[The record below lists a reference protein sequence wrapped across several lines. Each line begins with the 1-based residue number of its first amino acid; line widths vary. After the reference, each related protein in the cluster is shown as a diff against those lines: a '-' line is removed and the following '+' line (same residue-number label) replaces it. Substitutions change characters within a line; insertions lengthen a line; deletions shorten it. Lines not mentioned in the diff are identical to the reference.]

1 MKNVITYDL
10 SDRFIDKLADEIVA
24 AYAPA
29 AWPRLAFVFGGRRP
43 QLFFQ
48 KALAERVGRAS
59 FSPRFFTIDEFMEY
73 LASRQGEGF
82 SRLNDLEACFEIYR
96 TAQKKSPSILEG
108 RSEFW
113 RFLPWAEEVLG
124 FFEQLDLEDIQNP
137 SLKDVAAHAGIG
149 YDVPESINTL
159 LGQLYLLRED
169 FHRKMEEAHAYSRGF
184 IYLLAARKAAEAR
197 LDDFERIFFCN
208 FFYLHRTEE
217 TVMRT
222 LHAQGRSTMVFQGR
236 AGEWSVLERLSSV
249 FGVPIEPPAAPVRK
263 PEVRISCGFDLH
275 SQIGMA
281 RQALKE
287 CGDYRNALVVLP
299 EPATLV
305 PLLSEIASFV
315 GDFNVSMGYPVSRS
329 SLYFLFDLLFRAQET
344 RKADSYYVKDY
355 LGVLSHPLVKNLQWG
370 IEASA
375 MRVLVHK
382 VEEILAG
389 TIQTP
394 LGGSLFIDPKDLLKE
409 DELYAS
415 AAAMLERMETGT
427 KKADLKKAFGGL
439 HRLLFERWQ
448 QVATFADFAAV
459 LEDFLDALL
468 EKSPLEKYPLN
479 LKIVEQLHVMCRQ
492 MAGATFC
499 RERFPQEEILRIF
512 KTRLQEQMVSFSG
525 SPLKGLQI
533 LGLFETRSLGFDD
546 VFILDANESVLPKL
560 KVYEPLI
567 PRDVMTQLGLNR
579 LEKEEEIQ
587 RYQFMRLVASARR
600 AHIFYQERD
609 TCEKSRFVEALVWE
623 KEKEQQDI
631 GALRP
636 SAGAFRIGVTPLE
649 AGARKQKAHIDFLK
663 ETCFSASSVNTYMN
677 CPLRFYYQYVLG
689 LQETEGVSDELEASE
704 IGIFLHS
711 FLERVF
717 KPFVGRKPVVNSA
730 FRKIFFEELDKSFEA
745 ELRKR
750 MRSDAFLVREVLRF
764 RMEQFIENEAQRG
777 VREIVALE
785 KEVVDDVRMG
795 GRDFRFKARIDRVD
809 RLDDS
814 SLLVVDYK
822 TGSVD
827 QMPADPGKLEGL
839 VFERKVLRKSVKSF
853 QLPIYFYLVQ
863 KTTGAELLNAGLY
876 HLRDALK
883 DGGIKTLFDEAEVMS
898 DRVRGVSFYMKA
910 LEVLMQELF
919 DPAVDFEADP
929 SDAPYCRLCPF
940 SYLCR

>member
-1 MKNVITYDL
+1 MKSVITYDL

-48 KALAERVGRAS
+48 KALAERIGQAS

-73 LASRQGEGF
+73 LVSGQGEGF

-96 TAQKKSPSILEG
+96 IAQKQSPAILEG
-108 RSEFW
+108 RSAFW

-124 FFEQLDLEDIQNP
+124 FFEQLDLEDVQNA

-149 YDVPESINTL
+149 YDVPESVNML

-169 FHRKMEEAHAYSRGF
+169 FHRKMKETRAYSRGF
-184 IYLLAARKAAEAR
+184 IYLLAARQAAGAR
-197 LDDFERIFFCN
+197 LDDFERVFFCN

-217 TVMRT
+217 TVMHA
-222 LHAQGRSTMVFQGR
+222 LYAQGRATMVFQGR
-236 AGEWSVLERLSSV
+236 AGEWSVLERLASV
-249 FGVPIEPPAAPVRK
+249 FETPIEPPAAPAQK
-263 PEVRISCGFDLH
+263 PQVRISCGFDLH

-299 EPATLV
+299 EPATLI
-305 PLLSEIASFV
+305 PLLSEITSFV

-329 SLYFLFDLLFRAQET
+329 SLYFLFELIFRAQET
-344 RKADSYYVKDY
+344 RKAEGYYVRDY

-370 IEASA
+370 VEASA
-375 MRVLVHK
+375 IRVLVHK
-382 VEEILAG
+382 VEEILVG
-389 TIQTP
+389 TIQTS
-394 LGGSLFIDPKDLLKE
+394 LGGSLFVDPRDLLRE
-409 DELYAS
+409 EELYVS
-415 AAAMLERMETGT
+415 AAAMLERMDIHI

-439 HRLLFERWQ
+439 HKLLFENWQ
-448 QVATFADFAAV
+448 DVTTFAEFASV
-459 LEDFLDALL
+459 LEDFLDVLL

-479 LKIVEQLHVMCRQ
+479 LKIVEQLHVVCRQ
-492 MAGATFC
+492 MAGAAFC

-587 RYQFMRLVASARR
+587 RYQFMRLIACAKR

-623 KEKEQQDI
+623 KEKEEQKI
-631 GALRP
+631 GVLRP
-636 SAGAFRIGVTPLE
+636 TAGAFRIRVTPLE
-649 AGARKQKAHIDFLK
+649 AGAKKQKAHLDFLR
-663 ETCFSASSVNTYMN
+663 ETCFSASSVNAYMN

-689 LQETEGVSDELEASE
+689 LQEKEGASDELEASDV
-704 IGIFLHS
+704 GTFLHS
-711 FLERVF
+711 FLEKVYG
-717 KPFVGRKPVVNSA
+717 PFVGRRPVVDGA

-750 MRSDAFLVREVLRF
+750 MRSDAFLVHEVLRF
-764 RMEQFIENEAQRG
+764 RMQQFIENETKRG
-777 VREIVALE
+777 VAEVVALE
-785 KEVVDDVRMG
+785 KEVVGDIRLG
-795 GRDFRFKARIDRVD
+795 GRDLRFKARIDRVD
-809 RLDDS
+809 RLNDS
-814 SLLVVDYK
+814 SLLVIDYK

-827 QMPADPGKLEGL
+827 QMPADFRKLGNL
-839 VFERKVLRKSVKSF
+839 AFERRAIRQAVKSF
-853 QLPIYFYLVQ
+853 QLPIYFHLVW
-863 KTTGAELLNAGLY
+863 KATGAGTLNAGLY

-883 DGGIKTLFDEAEVMS
+883 DGGIRVLFDETETME
-898 DRVRGVSFYMKA
+898 DRMAGVSFYMRA
-910 LEVLMQELF
+910 LEALMQELF
-919 DPAVDFEADP
+919 DPAVDFESDP
-929 SDAPYCRLCPF
+929 SDAPYCRMCPF
-940 SYLCR
+940 SCLCR